1 MHIISRKKLL
11 EFLDLY
17 PDAKEALAYWYRLAK
32 AGHFYSFAELKDTF
46 GSVDYVKKLTVFD
59 LGGNKFRLIAAV
71 HYNRQKIYVRAVLT
85 HKEYDLE
92 QWKE

>member
-1 MHIISRKKLL
+1 MHVISRKKLL
-11 EFLDLY
+11 EFLVLY
-17 PDAKEALAYWYRLAK
+17 PDAQESLLYWYRLAK
-32 AGHFYSFAELKDTF
+32 TGHFRTFADLKDTF
-46 GSVDYVKKLTVFD
+46 GSVDYVKGLTVFD

-92 QWKE
+92 KWKE